1 MDEELKKL
9 QEAFEEKIKQAASK
23 VEIESLKADF
33 KSQIEG
39 LKLGISAEELK
50 SAKDEFDEKLKA
62 QWQEVERKI
71 NEGKKSDVPLTF
83 GEKLKAEF
91 EKAGFIEGEEVK
103 FDINDT
109 ASKIR
114 VKAAA
119 FDMNTAGTTGS
130 VDAGYQTNYGM
141 QIQKLQSSS
150 EINLLDVFPAMPL
163 APIERYMAKVVE
175 YDETDGSAQKAETT
189 AAGDSSFKLKT
200 EDFKIFQFGVKFRVH
215 RNMLRQWAGL
225 QQRIQSIGME
235 RLKNKIALFLLDK
248 AAAGDGTTIPYGI
261 LSTGKYTAYDS
272 TLRASEVKGATIVD
286 VCKNAVLQSQL
297 MGTDNEMGYKTIDT
311 VLLNPVDIAE
321 IESLKDNNDNSIRLA
336 GLVVDASGKLSYIY
350 GLRVIA
356 KKYVGANT
364 AVFMNTTTSPA
375 VEIGTKQNLELII
388 GYDKSEDL
396 SNGIVTIQLE
406 SEYAFGLGDPESIIY
421 CASISQAATDLTLT
435 ING

>member
-1 MDEELKKL
+1 MEEELKNL
-9 QEAFEEKIKQAASK
+9 QTAVEEKLKKAATKEDVEKVKAEISEQIKGIAVGASK
-23 VEIESLKADF
+23 
-33 KSQIEG
+33 
-39 LKLGISAEELK
+39 EELETIK
-50 SAKDEFDEKLKA
+50 SEFDAKLKA
-62 QWQEVERKI
+62 QWDETEIKLS
-71 NEGKKSDVPLTF
+71 EGVKSDKPLTF
-83 GEKLKAEF
+83 GEQLKSEF
-91 EKAGFIEGEEVK
+91 EKAGFIENEEVK

-114 VKAAA
+114 VKAA
-119 FDMNTAGTTGS
+119 FDMNTAGTTAS
-130 VDAGYQTNYGM
+130 VATGMQTNYGM

-150 EINLLDVFPAMPL
+150 EVNLLDVLPTMPL

-248 AAAGDGTTIPYGI
+248 AAAGDGSTIPFGI
-261 LSTGKYTAYDS
+261 LSTGKYTAYD
-272 TLRASEVKGATIVD
+272 TALRAQEVKGATIVD
-286 VCKNAVLQSQL
+286 VVKNAVLQSQL
-297 MGTDNEMGYKTIDT
+297 LGTENEMGNKTIDT
-311 VLLNPVDIAE
+311 VLLNPVDIAN
-321 IESLKDNNDNSIRLA
+321 IESLKDQNDNSIRLA

-356 KKYVGANT
+356 KKYVTANT

-375 VEIGTKQNLELII
+375 VEIGTKQNMELII

-396 SNGIVTIQLE
+396 SKGIVTIQLE
-406 SEYAFGLGDPESIIY
+406 SEYAFGLGDPESTIY
-421 CASISQAATDLTLT
+421 CSSISDAATALTSLIT
-435 ING
+435 Q

>member
-1 MDEELKKL
+1 MDEELKNL
-9 QEAFEEKIKQAASK
+9 QTAVEEKLKKAATKEDVEKVKAEISEQINGIAVGASK
-23 VEIESLKADF
+23 
-33 KSQIEG
+33 
-39 LKLGISAEELK
+39 EELETIK
-50 SAKDEFDEKLKA
+50 SEFDAKLKA
-62 QWQEVERKI
+62 QWVETEAKLA
-71 NEGKKSDVPLTF
+71 EGIKSEKQLTF
-83 GEKLKAEF
+83 SEQLKSEF
-91 EKAGFIEGEEVK
+91 EKAGFIENEEVK

-114 VKAAA
+114 VKAA
-119 FDMNTAGTTGS
+119 FDMNTAGTTAS
-130 VDAGYQTNYGM
+130 VATGYQTNYGM
-141 QIQKLQSSS
+141 QVQKLQSSS
-150 EINLLDVFPAMPL
+150 EVNLLDVFPTLPL

-175 YDETDGSAQKAETT
+175 YDETDGSGQKAETT

-215 RNMLRQWAGL
+215 RNMLRQWSGL

-248 AAAGDGTTIPYGI
+248 AAAGDGTTIPFGI

-272 TLRASEVKGATIVD
+272 TLRAGEVKGATIVD

-356 KKYVGANT
+356 KKYVTANT

-375 VEIGTKQNLELII
+375 IEIGTKQNLELII

-396 SNGIVTIQLE
+396 SKGIVTIQLE

-421 CASISQAATDLTLT
+421 CASLSQAATDLTLT

>member
-1 MDEELKKL
+1 MEEELKNL
-9 QEAFEEKIKQAASK
+9 QESVEAKIKSAASK
-23 VEIESLKADF
+23 EELEKLKAEI
-33 KSQIEG
+33 SEQI
-39 LKLGISAEELK
+39 KGIATGASKEELETIK
-50 SAKDEFDEKLKA
+50 AEFDAKLKA
-62 QWQEVERKI
+62 QWAETEIKLS
-71 NEGKKSDVPLTF
+71 EGVKSDKPLTF
-83 GEKLKAEF
+83 GEQLKSEF

-109 ASKIR
+109 ASKLR
-114 VKAAA
+114 VKSA
-119 FDMNTAGTTGS
+119 FDMNTAGTTAS
-130 VDAGYQTNYGM
+130 VATGYQTNYGM

-150 EINLLDVFPAMPL
+150 EINLLDVFPTMPL

-248 AAAGDGTTIPYGI
+248 AAAGDGTTKPFGI

-272 TLRASEVKGATIVD
+272 TLRAGEVKGATIVD
-286 VCKNAVLQSQL
+286 VVKNAVLQSQL

-356 KKYVGANT
+356 KKYVNANT

-396 SNGIVTIQLE
+396 SKGIVTIQLE

-421 CASISQAATDLTLT
+421 CASLSQAATDLTLT

>member
-1 MDEELKKL
+1 MDEELKNL
-9 QEAFEEKIKQAASK
+9 QTAVEEKLKKAATKEDVEKVKAEISEQINGIAVGASK
-23 VEIESLKADF
+23 
-33 KSQIEG
+33 
-39 LKLGISAEELK
+39 EELK
-50 SAKDEFDEKLKA
+50 TIKSEFDAKLKA
-62 QWQEVERKI
+62 QWVETEAKLA
-71 NEGKKSDVPLTF
+71 EGIKSEKPLTF
-83 GEKLKAEF
+83 SEQLKSEF
-91 EKAGFIEGEEVK
+91 EKAGFIENEEVK

-114 VKAAA
+114 VKAA
-119 FDMNTAGTTGS
+119 FDMNTTGTTAS
-130 VDAGYQTNYGM
+130 VATGYQTNYGM

-150 EINLLDVFPAMPL
+150 EVNLLDVFPTMPL

-175 YDETDGSAQKAETT
+175 YDETDGSGQKAETT

-215 RNMLRQWAGL
+215 RNMLRQWSGL

-248 AAAGDGTTIPYGI
+248 AAAGDGTTIPFGI
-261 LSTGKYTAYDS
+261 LSTGKYTPYDS
-272 TLRASEVKGATIVD
+272 TLRAGEVKGATIVD

-356 KKYVGANT
+356 KKYVTANT

-375 VEIGTKQNLELII
+375 IEIGTKQNLELII

-396 SNGIVTIQLE
+396 SKGIVTIQLE

-421 CASISQAATDLTLT
+421 CASLSQAATDLTLT

>member
-1 MDEELKKL
+1 MEEELKNL
-9 QEAFEEKIKQAASK
+9 QTAVEEKLKKAATKEDVEKVKAEISEQIKDIAVGASK
-23 VEIESLKADF
+23 
-33 KSQIEG
+33 
-39 LKLGISAEELK
+39 EELETIK
-50 SAKDEFDEKLKA
+50 AEFDAKLKA
-62 QWQEVERKI
+62 QWAETEAKLS
-71 NEGKKSDVPLTF
+71 EGVKSDKPITF
-83 GEKLKAEF
+83 GEQLKSEF
-91 EKAGFIEGEEVK
+91 EKAGFIENEEVK

-114 VKAAA
+114 VKAA
-119 FDMNTAGTTGS
+119 FDMNTAGTTAS
-130 VDAGYQTNYGM
+130 VATGYQTNYGM

-150 EINLLDVFPAMPL
+150 EVNLLDVFPTMPL

-175 YDETDGSAQKAETT
+175 YDETDGSGQKAETT

-272 TLRASEVKGATIVD
+272 TLRAGEVKGATIVD

-356 KKYVGANT
+356 KKYVNANT

-375 VEIGTKQNLELII
+375 VEIGTKQNLELVM

-396 SNGIVTIQLE
+396 SKGIVTIQLE

-421 CASISQAATDLTLT
+421 CASLSQAATDLTLT

>member
-1 MDEELKKL
+1 MDEELKNL
-9 QEAFEEKIKQAASK
+9 QTAVEEKLKKAATKEDVEKVKAEISEQINGIAVGASK
-23 VEIESLKADF
+23 KELETI
-33 KSQIEG
+33 KS
-39 LKLGISAEELK
+39 
-50 SAKDEFDEKLKA
+50 EFDAKLKA
-62 QWQEVERKI
+62 QWAETEIKLS
-71 NEGKKSDVPLTF
+71 EGVKSEKPLTF
-83 GEKLKAEF
+83 SEQLKSEF
-91 EKAGFIEGEEVK
+91 EKAGFIENEEVK

-114 VKAAA
+114 VKAA
-119 FDMNTAGTTGS
+119 FDMNTVGTTAS
-130 VDAGYQTNYGM
+130 VAAGYQTNYGM
-141 QIQKLQSSS
+141 QVQKLQSSS
-150 EINLLDVFPAMPL
+150 EVNLLDVFPTMPL

-215 RNMLRQWAGL
+215 RNMLRQWSGL

-248 AAAGDGTTIPYGI
+248 AAAGDGTTIPFGI

-272 TLRASEVKGATIVD
+272 TLRAGEVKGATIVD

-356 KKYVGANT
+356 KKYVTANT

-375 VEIGTKQNLELII
+375 IEIGTKQNLELII

-396 SNGIVTIQLE
+396 SKGIVTIQLE

-421 CASISQAATDLTLT
+421 CASLSQAATDLTLT